1 MAVKRRD
8 PCTKRRGDL
17 RLSRLAPVSALEQS
31 WTARAGP
38 SAQRHGR
45 SLTPAVGTARLAAP
59 LRRRERGEAKK
70 KKERESKTAP
80 PPPPGRKGFA
90 LSNRRY
96 SHAGPG
102 VSVSRTD
109 WSHGRVG
116 RRAASGSG
124 IQWGR
129 RGETGPGIP
138 LLFEF
143 LWAKRLRKPCLAT
156 PLLLCGEFVP
166 VRSARHGA

>member
-80 PPPPGRKGFA
+80 PPPPDGKVLPCQIAAILTLGPACQCPVRTGVTAALAGVPRPAPAFNGGDEGRRVLGSPCCLNSCGRKG
-90 LSNRRY
+90 
-96 SHAGPG
+96 
-102 VSVSRTD
+102 
-109 WSHGRVG
+109 
-116 RRAASGSG
+116 
-124 IQWGR
+124 
-129 RGETGPGIP
+129 
-138 LLFEF
+138 
-143 LWAKRLRKPCLAT
+143 
-156 PLLLCGEFVP
+156 
-166 VRSARHGA
+166 